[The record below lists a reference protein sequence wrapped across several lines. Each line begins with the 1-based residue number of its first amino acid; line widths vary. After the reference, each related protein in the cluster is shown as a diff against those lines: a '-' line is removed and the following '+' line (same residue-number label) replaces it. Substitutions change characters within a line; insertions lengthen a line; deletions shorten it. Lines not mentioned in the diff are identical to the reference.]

1 MLSSINIRTDL
12 KEELLSL
19 VQAAIDAQVI
29 PELKSVTRVDTGELQ
44 ASTRTQKEESRL
56 YIVQGGKP
64 ECDYAVWIELRYG
77 DFSNALSSIDWNF
90 R

>member
-1 MLSSINIRTDL
+1 MLSSINIRPDL
-12 KEELLSL
+12 ESELLSL
-19 VQAAIDAQVI
+19 VQRAIDAQVI
-29 PELKSVTRVDTGELQ
+29 PELQSVTRVDTGALQ

-77 DFSNALSSIDWNF
+77 DLAMP
-90 R
+90 

>member
-1 MLSSINIRTDL
+1 MSNIIIRPDL
-12 KEELLSL
+12 ENELLSL

-29 PELKSVTRVDTGELQ
+29 PELKAVTRVDTGALQ
-44 ASTRTQKEESRL
+44 ASTRTLTEESRL
-56 YIVQGGKP
+56 HIVQGGIP

-77 DFSNALSSIDWNF
+77 DFSSALSSIEWEF

>member
-1 MLSSINIRTDL
+1 MLSSINLRPDL
-12 KEELLSL
+12 REELLAL
-19 VQAAIDAQVI
+19 VQAAIDAQVV
-29 PELKSVTRVDTGELQ
+29 PGLKALTRVDTGALQ
-44 ASTRTQKEESRL
+44 ASTRTHTEESRL

-77 DFSNALSSIDWNF
+77 DFSNALSSIEWNF